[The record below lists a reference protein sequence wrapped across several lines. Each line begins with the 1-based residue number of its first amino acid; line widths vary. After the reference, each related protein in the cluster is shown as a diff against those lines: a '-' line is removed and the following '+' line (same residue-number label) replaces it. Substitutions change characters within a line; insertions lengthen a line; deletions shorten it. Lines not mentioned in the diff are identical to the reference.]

1 MAPNEKLCGTSNKR
15 EKVELPDQLLFD
27 PGNHV
32 GKYGKVPD
40 RLVQDGSL
48 SQKQIH
54 TLFPV
59 LFAEPEFSR
68 LVCQMLPHYAI
79 SL

>member
-1 MAPNEKLCGTSNKR
+1 LN
-15 EKVELPDQLLFD
+15 
-27 PGNHV
+27 
-32 GKYGKVPD
+32 
-40 RLVQDGSL
+40 
-48 SQKQIH
+48 QKQIH